1 MHHMHVTNTYL
12 LLQFLYFFSWTKPPV
27 CFFFSEH
34 LELGRDDVS
43 RLTFIDK
50 DEEDCSFLSL
60 KFFSIRLTSSR
71 VYTLKFDSHKFSV
84 YCHMGDFGCGDGG
97 WTLAMKIDGTKVQVF
112 QLIT

>member
-1 MHHMHVTNTYL
+1 MLQIPIFCRNSFTL
-12 LLQFLYFFSWTKPPV
+12 LVGQNPLPVSFLVSILN
-27 CFFFSEH
+27 CR
-34 LELGRDDVS
+34 GRDDVS

>member
-1 MHHMHVTNTYL
+1 MHHMHVTTTYIL
-12 LLQFLYFFSWTKPPV
+12 PQFLYSFSRTEPLAR
-27 CFFFSEH
+27 FFFSEH

-71 VYTLKFDSHKFSV
+71 VYTLKFDSHKFSL

-97 WTLAMKIDGTKVQVF
+97 WTLAMKIDGTKVQGF

>member
-1 MHHMHVTNTYL
+1 MHVTNAYL
-12 LLQFLYFFSWTKPPV
+12 LPQFLYFFSRTTPLV
-27 CFFFSEH
+27 CFFFSEL
-34 LELGRDDVS
+34 LEFGRDDVS
-43 RLTFIDK
+43 RLTFTDK

-60 KFFSIRLTSSR
+60 KFFSIRLTSSQ

-97 WTLAMKIDGTKVQVF
+97 WTLVMKIDGTKVQGF